1 MQTSNSKDVYRGR
14 ALFLKKKNWRERKF
28 KFDVL
33 FIYLFISAWLNIL
46 LLTRAENLI
55 RM

>member
-1 MQTSNSKDVYRGR
+1 MQTSNSKDVYSGR
-14 ALFLKKKNWRERKF
+14 ALFLKNKNKNKIKVWR
-28 KFDVL
+28 